1 MKSKDFLSMTDW
13 TRDELDHAL
22 QLAHKLKKELKATG
36 THQTKPLSGK
46 TYGCIFHKASL
57 RTRISFETGIYQLG
71 GNAMYITDKEIE
83 LGKRE
88 TIEDAARVLSRYL
101 GGIVI
106 RTYHQNDIVKL
117 AEWAN
122 IPVINALTDL
132 LHPCQLMAD
141 IQTIIEKKG
150 RIDGLKIAYLGDGNN
165 MANSWIETA
174 NRWEIDLRIGTSPDT
189 MPDATIL
196 AKANAE
202 GPGKVSICH
211 DAIEAVTGVDVI
223 YTDVWASMGAK
234 DKSDINA
241 ERLKQFQVNMTLLRN
256 AHPDA
261 IVMHCLP
268 AERGREITDEVL
280 ESKHS
285 VVFDEAEN
293 RLHAQKGVMCLLAE

>member
-1 MKSKDFLSMTDW
+1 MTSHDFLSMTDW
-13 TRDELDHAL
+13 SRTELDQAL
-22 QLAHKLKKELKATG
+22 QLAQNLKAELKATG
-36 THQTKPLSGK
+36 THKSKPLAGK

-71 GNAMYITDKEIE
+71 GNSLYITEKEIE

-101 GGIVI
+101 SGIVI
-106 RTYHQNDIVKL
+106 RTFSQNDIAKL

-122 IPVINALTDL
+122 IPVVNALTDL

-141 IQTIIEKKG
+141 LQTIVEQKG
-150 RIDGLKIAYLGDGNN
+150 KIDGLKVAYLGDGNN

-174 NRWEIDLRIGTSPDT
+174 NRWAIDLRIGTSPET
-189 MPDATIL
+189 LPDATIL
-196 AKANAE
+196 AKARNE
-202 GPGKVSICH
+202 GPGKVTVTH
-211 DAIEAVTGVDVI
+211 DAIEAVSGADVI

-234 DKSDINA
+234 DKTDINA
-241 ERLKQFQVNMTLLRN
+241 DRLKSFQVNMALLRH
-256 AHPDA
+256 AKPDV

-268 AERGREITDEVL
+268 AERGREITDEVI

-293 RLHAQKGVMCLLAE
+293 RLHAQKAILSMLTE